1 MASEDRSDGD
11 GGGNSRVFSS
21 KDDGIRLV
29 VDGLSF
35 GYVLPHGKYTV
46 NPRNVMRKPNRSS
59 LRSLILYRDKEQ
71 KVVIFKK
78 CKMFFFSDYRIL
90 NIINTIYNTI
100 YYGSNSL
107 ISIIENCLI
116 EQTPYCN

>member
-21 KDDGIRLV
+21 IDDGIRLV

-59 LRSLILYRDKEQ
+59 LRSLILYGDKKQ
-71 KVVIFKK
+71 KVVSSIVIFKK
-78 CKMFFFSDYRIL
+78 YKIFFFGLSDFK
-90 NIINTIYNTI
+90 YN
-100 YYGSNSL
+100 
-107 ISIIENCLI
+107 
-116 EQTPYCN
+116 